1 MTTQHDDRAELVY
14 RVAELTKRFSEGW
27 HDGIKIDASDIAT
40 LSEAAALLQ
49 ADAQA
54 GGEAM
59 AWLYTLE
66 YGNTIADTKVSIHQL
81 NYPFGVV
88 GADYLRENQQG
99 VSYVRETKLYK
110 RVKK

>member
-1 MTTQHDDRAELVY
+1 MTTQQDERAELI
-14 RVAELTKRFSEGW
+14 RVLKDESQY
-27 HDGIKIDASDIAT
+27 ASHPRARDVMMK
-40 LSEAAALLQ
+40 AAALLA
-49 ADAQA
+49 ADGQA
-54 GGEAM
+54 GGEAV

-66 YGNTIADTKVSIHQL
+66 YGNTIADTKVSIYQL

-110 RVKK
+110 